1 MSDHK
6 EKATH
11 KAVRLAIARIEKG
24 RPSKVSATRKLSVM
38 AVAEEAGVSRA
49 LIHRDCPDLLERIK
63 GGVNKGVRQQRDAK
77 QVELNEYKE
86 RNKELRAEVAE
97 LKAMLEKVQSQNAAL
112 IRKNMALSNV
122 YGKSNNITQLNY
134 SK

>member
-1 MSDHK
+1 MSSPK

-11 KAVRLAIARIEKG
+11 KAVRLAIIRIEKDRPNIVDAG
-24 RPSKVSATRKLSVM
+24 RKMSVM

-63 GGVNKGVRQQRDAK
+63 GGVNKGVRQERDAK
-77 QVELNEYKE
+77 QSELKKYKE
-86 RNKELRAEVAE
+86 RNKALRAEIAE
-97 LKAMLEKVQSQNAAL
+97 LKALLAKVQSQNATL
-112 IRKNMALSNV
+112 VRKNMSLSGVQDKNSNV
-122 YGKSNNITQLNY
+122 TQLCY

>member
-11 KAVRLAIARIEKG
+11 KAVRLAIVRIEKG
-24 RPSKVSATRKLSVM
+24 RPSIVSATRKLSVM

-77 QVELNEYKE
+77 QAELNEYKE
-86 RNKELRAEVAE
+86 RNKELRSEVAE